1 MYDYPFGLQQLIESI
16 AKCILNAEEK
26 DNEKRIS
33 SEKALQVI
41 KSVSYKHNH
50 TLSIWLAPNTR
61 QVVLDNSINF
71 QVYIAKCT
79 VIGNTSGESCLAVV
93 SLPILPYL
101 FFYVCAMTS
110 KKSCSNN
117 FLSSSSSINNLF
129 SSSSSRK

>member
-50 TLSIWLAPNTR
+50 TLRGCVKYLASTKYQTSRLR
-61 QVVLDNSINF
+61 QF
-71 QVYIAKCT
+71 HK
-79 VIGNTSGESCLAVV
+79 
-93 SLPILPYL
+93 
-101 FFYVCAMTS
+101 
-110 KKSCSNN
+110 
-117 FLSSSSSINNLF
+117 LSSLY
-129 SSSSSRK
+129 RQMYGHWEYK

>member
-50 TLSIWLAPNTR
+50 TW
-61 QVVLDNSINF
+61 
-71 QVYIAKCT
+71 
-79 VIGNTSGESCLAVV
+79 
-93 SLPILPYL
+93 
-101 FFYVCAMTS
+101 
-110 KKSCSNN
+110 
-117 FLSSSSSINNLF
+117 
-129 SSSSSRK
+129 